1 MPENSPKNQL
11 FYGDNLD
18 VLGRYVADESVD
30 LVYLDPPFNSN
41 ADYNVLFAERDG
53 TRAAAQIQVFEDTW
67 RWDEGATRA
76 YEDVVEAGGLVSQAM
91 QAFRTFFGESDMLAY
106 LAMMAPRLVEL
117 QRVLKPTGSL
127 YLHCDPT
134 ASHYLKMLLDAVF
147 GPTKFK
153 NEIIWKRT
161 NSRSTS
167 GRWPRIHDVILY
179 YSKSRSVFNSLKVK
193 GDEAKMPHTLITGAD
208 GEKYQTYELTAPGAT
223 QDGESG
229 RPWRGFDPNIY
240 ARHWAN
246 NHAQMDEW
254 DMAGL
259 IHWPKVGKAGGFP
272 RRRDDSP
279 FDPQAREVSVGD
291 VWTDVDRINQAAKE
305 RLSYP
310 TQKPEALLERIIS
323 ASSNEG
329 DVVLDPFCGCGTTVA
344 AAQTLGRKWIG
355 IDVTHLA
362 ITLIRHR
369 LKDAHGDDIEK
380 TYRVVGEPVSVP
392 DAEALAVA
400 EPFQFQCWAL
410 GLVAARPDGEVK
422 KGADMGIDGRVY
434 FHDGDGGSGKTKQIV
449 ISVKAGKLH
458 AHYVRDLRGVL
469 EREKAALSVLLTFHA
484 PTKAMR
490 IEAASA
496 GFYDSPWGQHPRVQI
511 LTVGELLA
519 GKKLDAPPSR
529 QTSRTYKR
537 APKVLKKAWEQ
548 PGMFGK
554 VKPSRRR

>member
-18 VLGRYVADESVD
+18 VLWRYVADESVD

-67 RWDEGATRA
+67 RWDEGAARA
-76 YEDVVEAGGLVSQAM
+76 YEDVVEAGGLVSQEM
-91 QAFRTFFGESDMLAY
+91 QAFRTFLGESDILAY

-223 QDGESG
+223 QDGASG

-422 KGADMGIDGRVY
+422 KGADRGIDGRVY